1 MAATKL
7 GNPEWAQFLEASS
20 EDDMKSAGT
29 RTILFVALC
38 AALLLPAWAA
48 RAAAQTKPLIGN
60 LSAAKSLG
68 SPSAPIT
75 IEVFADFQCPQCRLF
90 YLTTTQQLL
99 DNYVSTGK
107 VYLVHHD
114 FPLNMHS
121 HSHEA
126 AEWANAAAAAG
137 KFEAAEKALY
147 EQQDTWGP
155 TGQIEQV
162 LAAALSPADMKKIRE
177 IHTTQLAAI
186 DASIEAD
193 MALGNSRNVNGTPTI
208 FVTHRGQRTMLPQGG
223 VNYDLLKQYLDYL
236 LQH

>member
-1 MAATKL
+1 
-7 GNPEWAQFLEASS
+7 
-20 EDDMKSAGT
+20 MKSAGI
-29 RTILFVALC
+29 RVIALVAFSV
-38 AALLLPAWAA
+38 ALLLPAWTAPA
-48 RAAAQTKPLIGN
+48 VDQPKLLGN

-126 AEWANAAAAAG
+126 AEWANSAAAAG
-137 KFEAAEKALY
+137 KFEIAEKALY
-147 EQQDTWGP
+147 ENQDTWGP

-162 LAAALSPADMKKIRE
+162 LAQAFPPADMKKIRD
-177 IHTTQLAAI
+177 IHTADLGPI
-186 DASIEAD
+186 DASIMAD
-193 MALGNSRNVNGTPTI
+193 MELGNSRNVNGTPTI

-223 VNYDLLKQYLDYL
+223 VTYDLLKQYLDYL

>member
-1 MAATKL
+1 
-7 GNPEWAQFLEASS
+7 
-20 EDDMKSAGT
+20 MKSAGLKT
-29 RTILFVALC
+29 FLFVAFC
-38 AALLLPAWAA
+38 AALLLPACTIP
-48 RAAAQTKPLIGN
+48 AAAQAKTSIAN
-60 LSAAKSLG
+60 LSAEKSLG

-90 YLTTTQQLL
+90 YLTTTQQLI

-107 VYLVHHD
+107 VYLIHHD

-137 KFEAAEKALY
+137 KFAEVEKILY
-147 EQQDTWGP
+147 EKQDTWGP

-162 LAAALSPADMKKIRE
+162 LAESLPPADMKKIRE
-177 IHTTQLAAI
+177 IHATQLGAI
-186 DASIEAD
+186 DASIMAD
-193 MALGNSRNVNGTPTI
+193 MELGNSRNVNGTPTI
-208 FVTHRGQRTMLPQGG
+208 FVTHRGQKTMLPQGG
-223 VNYDLLKQYLDYL
+223 VSYDLLKQYLDYL